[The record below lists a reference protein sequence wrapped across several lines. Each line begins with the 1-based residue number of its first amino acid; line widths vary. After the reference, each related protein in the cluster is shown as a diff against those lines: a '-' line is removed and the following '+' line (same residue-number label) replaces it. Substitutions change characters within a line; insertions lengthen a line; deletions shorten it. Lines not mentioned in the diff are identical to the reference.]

1 MITGTFGKS
10 FGSGGAF
17 IACNSQIGE
26 YLIQTSGAFRYTTA
40 LSPTLAAG
48 ALKSLQIIKKN
59 KTWGINLLSAS
70 KKWKKEILRSVSY
83 PVRGDSQILSIVVGQ
98 EEKTIL
104 LQKHLEKN
112 GFLAIAI
119 RPPTVPVNESRIRL
133 TIRRDLN
140 FCILKEFTSVLK
152 AFK

>member
-1 MITGTFGKS
+1 MHLNLFKKS
-10 FGSGGAF
+10 
-17 IACNSQIGE
+17 
-26 YLIQTSGAFRYTTA
+26 
-40 LSPTLAAG
+40 
-48 ALKSLQIIKKN
+48 KII

-70 KKWKKEILRSVSY
+70 KKWKKEILQNFNY
-83 PVRGDSQILSIVVGQ
+83 PVKGDSQILSIIVGQ

-119 RPPTVPVNESRIRL
+119 RPPTVPINESRIRL

-140 FCILKEFTSVLK
+140 LIYSKNLLLF
-152 AFK
+152 